1 MTCSFDF
8 VIPVDPIGL
17 LSMVRQIVEQHG
29 GTVTGE
35 LPDVSVKFPT
45 VIGELRGDCR
55 LVGDST
61 VNITVTKKPFLVSC
75 EMARERLAN
84 YLSEA
89 VKLYNQQT

>member
-8 VIPVDPIGL
+8 SIPVDPTGL
-17 LSMVRQIVEQHG
+17 LTIVKEIIEQHG

-61 VNITVTKKPFLVSC
+61 VNIIITKKPLLVSC
-75 EMARERLAN
+75 ATAREKLAY